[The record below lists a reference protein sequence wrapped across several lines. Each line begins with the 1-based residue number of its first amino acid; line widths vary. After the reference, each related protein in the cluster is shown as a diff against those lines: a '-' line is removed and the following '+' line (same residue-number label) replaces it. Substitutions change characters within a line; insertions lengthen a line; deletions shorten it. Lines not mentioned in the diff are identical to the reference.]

1 MDDFFGVSIFVLWV
15 LVIFGLPIAFIITGR
30 IREKNHF
37 EDIAR
42 REALHREFPVID
54 ISLLPAGFEARRGE
68 IVLGQVVIA
77 SDYLKNFFAQYR
89 QLFGG
94 EMKSYHKM
102 MERGKAEARLRMI
115 EEAKQKG
122 ASAVIN
128 VRFETSQIGQARGK
142 AAAMSEVLCYGT
154 AVFA

>member
-1 MDDFFGVSIFVLWV
+1 MDDLIGALFFIFWV
-15 LVIFGLPIAFIITGR
+15 LVVIGLPIAFIVTGR

-42 REALHREFPVID
+42 REALHRQFPVID

-115 EEAKQKG
+115 EDAKQKG

-142 AAAMSEVLCYGT
+142 SAAMSEVLCYGT
-154 AVFA
+154 AVFS

>member
-1 MDDFFGVSIFVLWV
+1 MEDVAGIVFGLFWL
-15 LVIFGLPIAFIITGR
+15 LVVIGLPIAFIVTGR

-42 REALHREFPVID
+42 REAIHHGFPVID
-54 ISLLPAGFEARRGE
+54 ISLLPAGMTASRGE
-68 IVLGQVVIA
+68 LVTGQVVIA

-94 EMKSYHKM
+94 EMKSYQTM
-102 MERGKAEARLRMI
+102 MQRGKAEARLRMI
-115 EEAKQKG
+115 EEAKRLG
-122 ASAVIN
+122 ATAVIN

-142 AAAMSEVLCYGT
+142 AGAMSEVLCYGT
-154 AVFA
+154 AVMT

>member
-1 MDDFFGVSIFVLWV
+1 MDDPIGVLFFIFWLLLIV
-15 LVIFGLPIAFIITGR
+15 GLPIAFIVTGR

-42 REALHREFPVID
+42 REALHRQFPVID

-115 EEAKQKG
+115 EDAKQKG
-122 ASAVIN
+122 ASAIIN

-142 AAAMSEVLCYGT
+142 SAAMSEVLCYGT
-154 AVFA
+154 AVFS

>member
-1 MDDFFGVSIFVLWV
+1 MDDFFGASIFALWV
-15 LVIFGLPIAFIITGR
+15 LVIVGLPIAFIITGR

-37 EDIAR
+37 DDIAR
-42 REALHREFPVID
+42 REALHRQFPVID
-54 ISLLPAGFEARRGE
+54 ISLLPAGFEARSGE

-94 EMKSYHKM
+94 EMKSYQKM

-122 ASAVIN
+122 ALAVIN

>member
-1 MDDFFGVSIFVLWV
+1 MGDVTGVIFGLFWV
-15 LVIFGLPIAFIITGR
+15 LVVIGLPIAFIITGR

-42 REALHREFPVID
+42 RERLHREFPVVD
-54 ISLLPAGFEARRGE
+54 ISTLPAGMTANRGQ
-68 IVLGQVVIA
+68 IVTGQVVIA

-94 EMKSYHKM
+94 EMKSYQTM
-102 MERGKAEARLRMI
+102 MQRGKAEARLRMI
-115 EEAKQKG
+115 EEARRMG
-122 ASAVIN
+122 ATAVIN

-142 AAAMSEVLCYGT
+142 SAAMSEVLCYGT
-154 AVFA
+154 AVMS

>member
-1 MDDFFGVSIFVLWV
+1 MEDVAGIVFGLFWL
-15 LVIFGLPIAFIITGR
+15 LVVIGLPIAFIITGR
-30 IREKNHF
+30 IREKKHF

-42 REALHREFPVID
+42 REAIHHGFPVID
-54 ISLLPAGFEARRGE
+54 ISLLPAGITASRGE
-68 IVLGQVVIA
+68 LVTGQVVIA

-94 EMKSYHKM
+94 EMKSYQTM
-102 MERGKAEARLRMI
+102 MQRGKAEARLRMI
-115 EEAKQKG
+115 EEAKRLG
-122 ASAVIN
+122 ATAVIN

-154 AVFA
+154 AVMT

>member
-1 MDDFFGVSIFVLWV
+1 MEDGAGIIFGLFWV
-15 LVIFGLPIAFIITGR
+15 LVVIGLPIAFIITGR

-37 EDIAR
+37 EDLAR
-42 REALHREFPVID
+42 REALHHGFPVID
-54 ISLLPAGFEARRGE
+54 IPLLPAGMTASRGE
-68 IVLGQVVIA
+68 LVTGQVVIA

-94 EMKSYHKM
+94 EMKSYQTM
-102 MERGKAEARLRMI
+102 MQRL
-115 EEAKQKG
+115 G
-122 ASAVIN
+122 ATAVIN

-154 AVFA
+154 AVMT

>member
-1 MDDFFGVSIFVLWV
+1 MDDLVGALFFIFWLL
-15 LVIFGLPIAFIITGR
+15 LVIGLPIAFIVTGR

-42 REALHREFPVID
+42 RDALHRQFPVID
-54 ISLLPAGFEARRGE
+54 ISLLPAGIEARRGE

-115 EEAKQKG
+115 EDAKQKG

-142 AAAMSEVLCYGT
+142 SAAMSEVLCYGT
-154 AVFA
+154 AVFS